1 MKPIPFASGAP
12 VLGKLPEFRRDQL
25 AFLTSLAHDYGAI
38 VGFRFLYLNSFL
50 ISSPEYIHQ
59 VLVEQADKFEKADLD
74 HKIFDAFLGKGLIN
88 SEGDFHRRQRR
99 LMQPAFHSKRINT
112 YAEVMVRYAQQMV
125 SEWQGDLVTDGQVDI
140 HEAMST
146 LTRRIVLKTL
156 FDTDESPE
164 TEQIAASVET
174 LNHLSEDSYK
184 RGFTFP
190 QWLPVPAVRKSRT
203 AVAEVDKLILGIIEQ
218 RRKSGSDQG
227 DLLSMLLLAQDE
239 DDGGQMTDRQVRDEA
254 VTLFLAG
261 HETTANTLAWTFY
274 LLAKHPEV
282 EAKLVAEL
290 DRVLAGRKPTLQDLG
305 QLTYTDWIIKEAMR
319 LYPPAWALNIRTPQV
334 DVEIDG
340 YTIPRGSSVFI
351 SPYVMHHDA
360 RYFADPEAFKPER
373 WANDFEKTLPRYAYF
388 PFGGGPRVCIG
399 NSFALMEARLIL
411 ANIAQQVEMTVTDTV
426 VPEPL
431 ITLRPR
437 GEIRATIK
445 PRVKAALAN

>member
-1 MKPIPFASGAP
+1 MKPVPFAHGAP
-12 VLGKLPEFRRDQL
+12 MLGKLPEFRHDQL
-25 AFLTSLAHDYGAI
+25 AFLTSLAREYGAI
-38 VGFRFLYLNSFL
+38 VNFRFLYINAFL
-50 ISSPEYIHQ
+50 VSSPEYIHQ
-59 VLVEQADKFEKADLD
+59 ILVEQADKFEKANLD
-74 HKIFDAFLGKGLIN
+74 HKIFDVFIGSGLVN

-99 LMQPAFHSKRINT
+99 LVQPAFHSKRINA
-112 YAEVMVRYAQQMV
+112 YAEVMVNYAEQMV
-125 SEWQGDLVTDGQVDI
+125 EEWRGQSQIDI

-164 TEQIAASVET
+164 TEQIANSVET

-190 QWLPVPAVRKSRT
+190 NWLPVPAVRKSRE

-218 RRKSGSDQG
+218 RRKSGGDQG

-282 EAKLVAEL
+282 EVKLVEEL

-305 QLTYTDWIIKEAMR
+305 QLTYTDWVIKEAMR
-319 LYPPAWALNIRTPQV
+319 LYPPAWVLNARAPQV

-340 YTIPRGSSVFI
+340 YTIPKGSNIFI
-351 SPYVMHHDA
+351 SPYVMHHDP
-360 RYFADPEAFKPER
+360 RYFTDPESFKPER
-373 WANDFEKTLPRYAYF
+373 WANDFEKSLPRYAYF

-399 NSFALMEARLIL
+399 NSFAIMEARLIL

-431 ITLRPR
+431 ITLRPC

-445 PRVKAALAN
+445 PRVKATLAV

>member
-1 MKPIPFASGAP
+1 MKPIPFAPGAP

-25 AFLTSLAHDYGAI
+25 EFLTRMAREYGEI
-38 VGFRFLYLNSFL
+38 VNFRFLVFNAYLLSK
-50 ISSPEYIHQ
+50 PEYIQQ

-74 HKIFDAFLGKGLIN
+74 HKIFDTFLGKGLIN

-112 YAEVMVRYAQQMV
+112 YAEVMVNYAEQMT
-125 SEWQGDLVTDGQVDI
+125 EAWKGQTQVDI

-190 QWLPVPAVRKSRT
+190 DWLPVPPVRKSRK

-218 RRKSGSDQG
+218 RRKTGGDQG

-239 DDGGQMTDRQVRDEA
+239 DDGGQMTDHQVRDEA

-261 HETTANTLAWTFY
+261 HETTANTLAWAFY

-282 EAKLVAEL
+282 AAKLTEEL
-290 DRVLAGRKPTLQDLG
+290 DRVLGGRAPTLQDLG
-305 QLTYTDWIIKEAMR
+305 QLTYTDWVIKEAMR
-319 LYPPAWALNIRTPQV
+319 LYPPAWVLNARTPQV

-340 YTIPRGSSVFI
+340 YTILKGSSVFI
-351 SPYVMHHDA
+351 SPYVMHHDP

-373 WANDFEKTLPRYAYF
+373 WANDFEKSLPRYVYF

-399 NSFALMEARLIL
+399 NSFAMMEARLIL
-411 ANIAQQVEMTVTDTV
+411 ANIAQEFEMQVADTV
-426 VPEPL
+426 IPEPL
-431 ITLRPR
+431 ITLRPC

-445 PRVKAALAN
+445 PRIKAALPV